1 MEKPKGKVKLKK
13 IKKKPSNIGSKDVIF
28 TMGVLDLTFI
38 IEFTDR
44 DLSKANLE
52 RIESITK
59 LNQLEFLKYNEDLIR
74 RIKLKSDNE
83 ILKQLILLN
92 KTSEIKKRIEFFA
105 VFSPK
110 FRENEFFIDIFDKV
124 TKRNGII
131 INKKSISK
139 KAHFSINFE
148 LKYKSTIQIFNYNEG
163 DTETDNQIENE
174 HFETRSGFNKNSVIV
189 DNDNSEDD
197 KKEGNKLLNILK
209 PDFKKYGL
217 VYINFNELKNI
228 EEFVDAD
235 EFVDLVKSFKSKGIK
250 VFANYYKPD
259 KSDLGNPPPEDD
271 DVFEEEDHY
280 NPNNANK
287 DNNEKENEDDNENE
301 NENEAN
307 KEEQNTPKDQ
317 QEDEN
322 NKSKEKTFSKQ
333 KFLKTLYDLSDI
345 FFFDENQANKLFDNH
360 FIAFSQKNGANPI
373 KKSQVHDYFISSIA
387 GNTKGDKVG
396 LFLKDLEYF
405 TIVNCANKIG
415 NCETIDSTL
424 YPKRTIRNIELIN
437 RYKSIIQQNR
447 DEFYSIFCSLMIGA
461 VSDPTKS
468 FEEEIKV
475 GFINALDIIKKE
487 LECSKTNIS
496 FNEGR
501 LINFK
506 SLKQNSRFNRTNCSL
521 KGKENGFVLDCMNKE
536 KSKLKPYLSLNDKN
550 LKLFFDSKY
559 NWKNLVQKG
568 FIDKKGYI
576 MYDKEYR
583 EVLGPEYTIKAN
595 KRRNKKGNK
604 SLTKVINELSLK
616 NRILKTEPKKI
627 FIKRNRTEKKIP
639 K

>member
-1 MEKPKGKVKLKK
+1 MEKPKNKVKLNK
-13 IKKKPSNIGSKDVIF
+13 IKKKPSSIGSKDVIF

-44 DLSKANLE
+44 DLSRAKLK
-52 RIESITK
+52 RIEDINK

-74 RIKLKSDNE
+74 RIKLKSENE
-83 ILKQLILLN
+83 ILKQLLLLN

-105 VFSPK
+105 VFRPK
-110 FRENEFFIDIFDKV
+110 FRENEFFEDIFDKV

-131 INKKSISK
+131 INKKSITK
-139 KAHFSINFE
+139 KANFSIYFE
-148 LKYKSTIQIFNYNEG
+148 LKYKATIQRFNYSEA
-163 DTETDNQIENE
+163 DTESDNQIINE
-174 HFETRSGFNKNSVIV
+174 HFDSKSGFHKKSIITNNENSENKN
-189 DNDNSEDD
+189 E
-197 KKEGNKLLNILK
+197 EGNKLLNILK
-209 PDFKKYGL
+209 PDYKKYGL
-217 VYINFNELKNI
+217 VYINVNELKNI
-228 EEFVDAD
+228 EEYLDAD
-235 EFVDLVKSFKSKGIK
+235 EFIEVVKSFKSKGIK
-250 VFANYYKPD
+250 IFANYYKPD
-259 KSDLGNPPPEDD
+259 KSDLVEPPMDDD
-271 DVFEEEDHY
+271 DVFDEEDRY
-280 NPNNANK
+280 NANNNNNAN
-287 DNNEKENEDDNENE
+287 NENE
-301 NENEAN
+301 NDNENGNEDN
-307 KEEQNTPKDQ
+307 IEEQNTPQKEQ
-317 QEDEN
+317 EN
-322 NKSKEKTFSKQ
+322 NNKPKEETFSKQ
-333 KFLKTLYDLSDI
+333 QFLKTLYDLSDI

-360 FIAFSQKNGANPI
+360 FKTFSQKKGTNQV

-405 TIVNCANKIG
+405 TIVNCSNKIG
-415 NCETIDSTL
+415 NYETLDSTL
-424 YPKRTIRNIELIN
+424 YPRRTIRNIELIN
-437 RYKSIIQQNR
+437 KYKSVIQQNK
-447 DEFYSIFCSLMIGA
+447 DEFYSVFCSLMIGA

-468 FEEEIKV
+468 FEQEIKV

-487 LECSKTNIS
+487 LECSKTNIA

-506 SLKQNSRFNRTNCSL
+506 SLKQTSRFNRTNCSL

-550 LKLFFDSKY
+550 LKWFFDSRY

-583 EVLGPEYTIKAN
+583 DVFGPEYTIQ
-595 KRRNKKGNK
+595 NKKRGKKNL
-604 SLTKVINELSLK
+604 SKVITELSLK
-616 NRILKTEPKKI
+616 SQILKTEPKKVI
-627 FIKRNRTEKKIP
+627 TIRSRTEKKIP

>member
-1 MEKPKGKVKLKK
+1 MEKPKSKVKLNK
-13 IKKKPSNIGSKDVIF
+13 IKKKPSNIDPKDVIF

-44 DLSKANLE
+44 DLSRAKLE
-52 RIESITK
+52 RIEDINK

-74 RIKLKSDNE
+74 RIKLKSENE
-83 ILKQLILLN
+83 ILKQLLLLN

-105 VFSPK
+105 VFRPK
-110 FRENEFFIDIFDKV
+110 FRENEFFEDIFDKV

-131 INKKSISK
+131 INKKSITK
-139 KAHFSINFE
+139 KANFSIYFE
-148 LKYKSTIQIFNYNEG
+148 LKYKATIQRFNYSEA
-163 DTETDNQIENE
+163 DTESDNQIENE
-174 HFETRSGFNKNSVIV
+174 HFDTKSGFHKKSIITNNENSENKN
-189 DNDNSEDD
+189 E
-197 KKEGNKLLNILK
+197 EGNKLLNILK
-209 PDFKKYGL
+209 PDYKKYGL
-217 VYINFNELKNI
+217 VYINVNELKNI
-228 EEFVDAD
+228 EEYLDAD
-235 EFVDLVKSFKSKGIK
+235 EFIEVVKSFKSKGIK
-250 VFANYYKPD
+250 IFANYYKPD
-259 KSDLGNPPPEDD
+259 KSDLVEPPMDDD
-271 DVFEEEDHY
+271 DVFDEEDRY
-280 NPNNANK
+280 NANNNNNAN
-287 DNNEKENEDDNENE
+287 NENE
-301 NENEAN
+301 NDNENGNEDN
-307 KEEQNTPKDQ
+307 IEEQNTPQKEQ
-317 QEDEN
+317 EN
-322 NKSKEKTFSKQ
+322 NNKPKEETFSKQ
-333 KFLKTLYDLSDI
+333 QFLKTLYDLSDI

-360 FIAFSQKNGANPI
+360 FKTFSQKKGTNQV

-405 TIVNCANKIG
+405 TIVNCSNKIG
-415 NCETIDSTL
+415 NYETLDSTL
-424 YPKRTIRNIELIN
+424 YPRRTIRNIELIN
-437 RYKSIIQQNR
+437 KYKSVIQQNK
-447 DEFYSIFCSLMIGA
+447 DEFYSVFCSLMIGA

-468 FEEEIKV
+468 FEQEIKV

-487 LECSKTNIS
+487 LECSKTNIA

-506 SLKQNSRFNRTNCSL
+506 SLKQTSRFNRTNCSL

-550 LKLFFDSKY
+550 LKWFFDSRY

-583 EVLGPEYTIKAN
+583 DVFGPEYTIQ
-595 KRRNKKGNK
+595 NKKRGKKNL
-604 SLTKVINELSLK
+604 SKVITELSLK
-616 NRILKTEPKKI
+616 SQILKTEPKKI
-627 FIKRNRTEKKIP
+627 ITIRSRTEKKIP

>member
-1 MEKPKGKVKLKK
+1 MEKPKNKVKLNK
-13 IKKKPSNIGSKDVIF
+13 IKKKPSNIGPKDVIF

-44 DLSKANLE
+44 DLSRAKLK
-52 RIESITK
+52 RIEDINK

-74 RIKLKSDNE
+74 RIKLKSENE
-83 ILKQLILLN
+83 ILKQLLLLN

-105 VFSPK
+105 VFRPK
-110 FRENEFFIDIFDKV
+110 FRENEFFEDIFDKV

-131 INKKSISK
+131 INKKSITK
-139 KAHFSINFE
+139 KANFSIYFE
-148 LKYKSTIQIFNYNEG
+148 LKYKATIQRFNYSEA
-163 DTETDNQIENE
+163 DTESDNQIENE
-174 HFETRSGFNKNSVIV
+174 HFDTKSGFHKKSIITNNENSENKN
-189 DNDNSEDD
+189 E
-197 KKEGNKLLNILK
+197 EGNKLLNILK
-209 PDFKKYGL
+209 PDYKKYGL
-217 VYINFNELKNI
+217 VYINVNELKNI
-228 EEFVDAD
+228 EEYLDAD
-235 EFVDLVKSFKSKGIK
+235 EFIEVVKSFKSKGIK
-250 VFANYYKPD
+250 IFANYYKPD
-259 KSDLGNPPPEDD
+259 KSDLVEPPMDDD
-271 DVFEEEDHY
+271 DVFDEEDRY
-280 NPNNANK
+280 NANNNNNAN
-287 DNNEKENEDDNENE
+287 NENE
-301 NENEAN
+301 NDNENGNEDN
-307 KEEQNTPKDQ
+307 IEEQNTPQKEQ
-317 QEDEN
+317 EN
-322 NKSKEKTFSKQ
+322 NNKPKEETFSKQ
-333 KFLKTLYDLSDI
+333 QFLKTLYDLSDI

-360 FIAFSQKNGANPI
+360 FKTFSQKKGTNQV

-405 TIVNCANKIG
+405 TIVNCSNKIG
-415 NCETIDSTL
+415 NYETLDSTL
-424 YPKRTIRNIELIN
+424 YPRRTIRNIELIN
-437 RYKSIIQQNR
+437 KYKSVIQQNK
-447 DEFYSIFCSLMIGA
+447 DEFYSVFCSLMIGA

-468 FEEEIKV
+468 FEQEIKV

-487 LECSKTNIS
+487 LECSKTNIA

-506 SLKQNSRFNRTNCSL
+506 SLKQTSRFNRTNCSL

-550 LKLFFDSKY
+550 LKWFFDSRY

-583 EVLGPEYTIKAN
+583 DVFGPEYTIQ
-595 KRRNKKGNK
+595 NKKRGKKNL
-604 SLTKVINELSLK
+604 SKVITELSLK
-616 NRILKTEPKKI
+616 SQILKTEPKKI
-627 FIKRNRTEKKIP
+627 ITIRSRTEKKIP

>member
-1 MEKPKGKVKLKK
+1 MEKPKSKVKLNK
-13 IKKKPSNIGSKDVIF
+13 IKKKPSNIGPKDVIF

-44 DLSKANLE
+44 DLSRAKLK
-52 RIESITK
+52 RIEDINK

-74 RIKLKSDNE
+74 RIKLKSENE
-83 ILKQLILLN
+83 ILKQLLLLN

-105 VFSPK
+105 VFRPK
-110 FRENEFFIDIFDKV
+110 FRENEFFEDIFDKV

-131 INKKSISK
+131 INKKSITK
-139 KAHFSINFE
+139 KANFSIYFE
-148 LKYKSTIQIFNYNEG
+148 LKYKATIQRFNYSEA
-163 DTETDNQIENE
+163 DTESDNQIINE
-174 HFETRSGFNKNSVIV
+174 HFDSKSGFHKKSIITNNENSENKN
-189 DNDNSEDD
+189 E
-197 KKEGNKLLNILK
+197 EGNKLLNILK
-209 PDFKKYGL
+209 PDYNKYGL
-217 VYINFNELKNI
+217 VYINVNELKNI
-228 EEFVDAD
+228 EEYLDAD
-235 EFVDLVKSFKSKGIK
+235 EFIEVVKSFKSKGIK
-250 VFANYYKPD
+250 IFANYYKPD
-259 KSDLGNPPPEDD
+259 KSDLVEPPMDDD
-271 DVFEEEDHY
+271 DVFDEEDRY
-280 NPNNANK
+280 NANNNNNAN
-287 DNNEKENEDDNENE
+287 NENE
-301 NENEAN
+301 NENDNEN
-307 KEEQNTPKDQ
+307 GNEDNIEEQNTPQKEQ
-317 QEDEN
+317 EN
-322 NKSKEKTFSKQ
+322 NNKPKEETFSKQ
-333 KFLKTLYDLSDI
+333 QFLKTLYDLSDI

-360 FIAFSQKNGANPI
+360 FKTFSQKKGTNQV

-405 TIVNCANKIG
+405 TIVNCSNKIG
-415 NCETIDSTL
+415 NYETLDSTL
-424 YPKRTIRNIELIN
+424 YPRRTIRNIELIN
-437 RYKSIIQQNR
+437 KYKSVIQQNK
-447 DEFYSIFCSLMIGA
+447 DEFYSVFCSLMIGA

-468 FEEEIKV
+468 FEQEIKV

-487 LECSKTNIS
+487 LECSKTNIA

-506 SLKQNSRFNRTNCSL
+506 SLKQTSRFNRTNCSL

-550 LKLFFDSKY
+550 LKWFFDSRY

-583 EVLGPEYTIKAN
+583 DIFGPEYTIKAK
-595 KRRNKKGNK
+595 KRGKKNL
-604 SLTKVINELSLK
+604 SKVITELSLK
-616 NRILKTEPKKI
+616 SQILKTEPKKI
-627 FIKRNRTEKKIP
+627 ITIRSRTEKKIP

>member
-1 MEKPKGKVKLKK
+1 MEKPKSKVKLNK
-13 IKKKPSNIGSKDVIF
+13 IKKKPSNIDPKDVIF

-44 DLSKANLE
+44 DLSRAKLK
-52 RIESITK
+52 RIEDINK

-74 RIKLKSDNE
+74 RIKLKSENE
-83 ILKQLILLN
+83 ILKQLLLLN

-105 VFSPK
+105 VFRPK
-110 FRENEFFIDIFDKV
+110 FRENEFFEDIFDKV

-131 INKKSISK
+131 INKKSITK
-139 KAHFSINFE
+139 KANFSIYFE
-148 LKYKSTIQIFNYNEG
+148 LKYKATIQRFNYSEA
-163 DTETDNQIENE
+163 DTESDNQIENE
-174 HFETRSGFNKNSVIV
+174 HFDTKSGFHKKSIITNNENSENKN
-189 DNDNSEDD
+189 E
-197 KKEGNKLLNILK
+197 EGNKLLNILK
-209 PDFKKYGL
+209 PDYKKYGL
-217 VYINFNELKNI
+217 VYINVNELKNI
-228 EEFVDAD
+228 EEYLDAD
-235 EFVDLVKSFKSKGIK
+235 EFIEVVKSFKSKGIK
-250 VFANYYKPD
+250 IFANYYKPD
-259 KSDLGNPPPEDD
+259 KSDLVEPPMDDD
-271 DVFEEEDHY
+271 DVFDEEDRY
-280 NPNNANK
+280 NANNNNNAN
-287 DNNEKENEDDNENE
+287 NENE
-301 NENEAN
+301 NDNENGNEDN
-307 KEEQNTPKDQ
+307 IEEQNTPQKEQ
-317 QEDEN
+317 EN
-322 NKSKEKTFSKQ
+322 NNKPKEETFSKQ
-333 KFLKTLYDLSDI
+333 QFLKTLYDLSDI

-360 FIAFSQKNGANPI
+360 FKTFSQKKGTNQV

-405 TIVNCANKIG
+405 TIVNCSNKIG
-415 NCETIDSTL
+415 NYETLDSTL
-424 YPKRTIRNIELIN
+424 YPRRTIRNIELIN
-437 RYKSIIQQNR
+437 KYKSVIQQNK
-447 DEFYSIFCSLMIGA
+447 DEFYSVFCSLMIGA

-468 FEEEIKV
+468 FEQEIKV

-487 LECSKTNIS
+487 LECSKTNIA

-506 SLKQNSRFNRTNCSL
+506 SLKQTSRFNRTNCSL

-550 LKLFFDSKY
+550 LKWFFDSKY

-583 EVLGPEYTIKAN
+583 DIFGPEYTIQTK
-595 KRRNKKGNK
+595 KRGKKNL
-604 SLTKVINELSLK
+604 SKVITELSLK
-616 NRILKTEPKKI
+616 SQILKTEPKKI
-627 FIKRNRTEKKIP
+627 ITIRSRTEKKIP

>member
-1 MEKPKGKVKLKK
+1 MEKPKNKVKLNK
-13 IKKKPSNIGSKDVIF
+13 IKKKPSNIDPKDVIF

-44 DLSKANLE
+44 DLSRAKLK
-52 RIESITK
+52 RIEDINK

-74 RIKLKSDNE
+74 RIKLKSENE
-83 ILKQLILLN
+83 ILKQLLLLN

-105 VFSPK
+105 VFRPK
-110 FRENEFFIDIFDKV
+110 FRENEFFEDIFDKV

-131 INKKSISK
+131 INKKSITK
-139 KAHFSINFE
+139 KANFSIYFE
-148 LKYKSTIQIFNYNEG
+148 LKYKATIQRFNYSEA
-163 DTETDNQIENE
+163 DTESDNQIENE
-174 HFETRSGFNKNSVIV
+174 HFDTKSGFHKKSIITNNENSENKN
-189 DNDNSEDD
+189 E
-197 KKEGNKLLNILK
+197 EGNKLLNILK
-209 PDFKKYGL
+209 PDYKKYGL
-217 VYINFNELKNI
+217 VYINVNELKNI
-228 EEFVDAD
+228 EEYLDAD
-235 EFVDLVKSFKSKGIK
+235 EFIEVVKSFKSKGIK
-250 VFANYYKPD
+250 IFANYYKPD
-259 KSDLGNPPPEDD
+259 KSDLVEPPMDDD
-271 DVFEEEDHY
+271 DVFDEEDRY
-280 NPNNANK
+280 NANNNNNAN
-287 DNNEKENEDDNENE
+287 NENE
-301 NENEAN
+301 NDNENGNEDN
-307 KEEQNTPKDQ
+307 IEEQNTPQKEQ
-317 QEDEN
+317 EN
-322 NKSKEKTFSKQ
+322 NNKPKEETFSKQ
-333 KFLKTLYDLSDI
+333 QFLKTLYDLSDI

-360 FIAFSQKNGANPI
+360 FKTFSQKKGTNQV

-405 TIVNCANKIG
+405 TIVNCSNKIG
-415 NCETIDSTL
+415 NYETLDSTL
-424 YPKRTIRNIELIN
+424 YPRRTIRNIELIN
-437 RYKSIIQQNR
+437 KYKSVIQQNK
-447 DEFYSIFCSLMIGA
+447 DEFYSVFCSLMIGA

-468 FEEEIKV
+468 FEQEIKV

-487 LECSKTNIS
+487 LECSKTNIA

-506 SLKQNSRFNRTNCSL
+506 SLKQTSRFNRTNCSL

-550 LKLFFDSKY
+550 LKWFFDSRY

-583 EVLGPEYTIKAN
+583 DVFGPEYTIQ
-595 KRRNKKGNK
+595 NKKRGKKNL
-604 SLTKVINELSLK
+604 SKVITELSLK
-616 NRILKTEPKKI
+616 SQILKTEPKKI
-627 FIKRNRTEKKIP
+627 ITIRSRTEKKIP

>member
-1 MEKPKGKVKLKK
+1 MEKPKNKVKLNK
-13 IKKKPSNIGSKDVIF
+13 IKKKPSNIDPKDVIF

-44 DLSKANLE
+44 DLSRAKLK
-52 RIESITK
+52 RIEDINK

-74 RIKLKSDNE
+74 RIKLKSENE
-83 ILKQLILLN
+83 ILKQLLLLN

-105 VFSPK
+105 VFRPK
-110 FRENEFFIDIFDKV
+110 FRENEFFEDIFDKV

-131 INKKSISK
+131 INKKSITK
-139 KAHFSINFE
+139 KANFSIYFE
-148 LKYKSTIQIFNYNEG
+148 LKYKATIQRFNYSEA
-163 DTETDNQIENE
+163 DTESDNQIENE
-174 HFETRSGFNKNSVIV
+174 HFDTKSGFHKKSIITNNENSENKN
-189 DNDNSEDD
+189 E
-197 KKEGNKLLNILK
+197 EGNKLLNILK
-209 PDFKKYGL
+209 PDYKKYGL
-217 VYINFNELKNI
+217 VYINVNELKNI
-228 EEFVDAD
+228 EEYLDAD
-235 EFVDLVKSFKSKGIK
+235 EFIEVVKSFKSKGIK
-250 VFANYYKPD
+250 IFANYYKPD
-259 KSDLGNPPPEDD
+259 KSDLVEPPMDDD
-271 DVFEEEDHY
+271 DVFDEEDRY
-280 NPNNANK
+280 NANNNNNAN
-287 DNNEKENEDDNENE
+287 NENE
-301 NENEAN
+301 NDNENGNEDN
-307 KEEQNTPKDQ
+307 IEEQNTPQKEQ
-317 QEDEN
+317 EN
-322 NKSKEKTFSKQ
+322 NNKPKEETFSKQ
-333 KFLKTLYDLSDI
+333 QFLKTLYDLSDI

-360 FIAFSQKNGANPI
+360 FKTFSQKKGTNQV

-405 TIVNCANKIG
+405 TIVNCSNKIG
-415 NCETIDSTL
+415 NYETLDSTL
-424 YPKRTIRNIELIN
+424 YPRRTIRNIELIN
-437 RYKSIIQQNR
+437 KYKSVIQQNK
-447 DEFYSIFCSLMIGA
+447 DEFYSVFCSLMIGA

-468 FEEEIKV
+468 FEQEIKV

-487 LECSKTNIS
+487 LECSKTNIA

-506 SLKQNSRFNRTNCSL
+506 SLKQTSRFNRTNCSL

-550 LKLFFDSKY
+550 LKWFFDSKY

-583 EVLGPEYTIKAN
+583 DIFGPEYTIQTK
-595 KRRNKKGNK
+595 KRGKKNL
-604 SLTKVINELSLK
+604 SKVITELSLK
-616 NRILKTEPKKI
+616 SQILKTEPKKI
-627 FIKRNRTEKKIP
+627 IVIRSRTEKKIP

>member
-1 MEKPKGKVKLKK
+1 MEKPKSKVKLNK
-13 IKKKPSNIGSKDVIF
+13 IKKKPSNIDPKDVIF

-44 DLSKANLE
+44 DLSRAKLE
-52 RIESITK
+52 RIEDINK

-74 RIKLKSDNE
+74 RIKLKSENE
-83 ILKQLILLN
+83 ILKQLLLLN

-105 VFSPK
+105 VFRPK
-110 FRENEFFIDIFDKV
+110 FRENEFFEDIFDKV

-131 INKKSISK
+131 INKKSITK
-139 KAHFSINFE
+139 KANFSIYFE
-148 LKYKSTIQIFNYNEG
+148 LKYKATIQRFNYSEA
-163 DTETDNQIENE
+163 DTESDNQIENE
-174 HFETRSGFNKNSVIV
+174 HFDTKSGFHKKSIITNNENSENKN
-189 DNDNSEDD
+189 E
-197 KKEGNKLLNILK
+197 EGNKLLNILK
-209 PDFKKYGL
+209 PDYKKYGL
-217 VYINFNELKNI
+217 VYINVNELKNI
-228 EEFVDAD
+228 EEYLDAD
-235 EFVDLVKSFKSKGIK
+235 EFIEVVKSFKSKGIK
-250 VFANYYKPD
+250 IFANYYKPD
-259 KSDLGNPPPEDD
+259 KSDLVEPPMDDD
-271 DVFEEEDHY
+271 DVFDEEDRY
-280 NPNNANK
+280 NANNNNNAN
-287 DNNEKENEDDNENE
+287 NENE
-301 NENEAN
+301 NDNENGNEDN
-307 KEEQNTPKDQ
+307 IEEQNTPQKEQ
-317 QEDEN
+317 EN
-322 NKSKEKTFSKQ
+322 NNKPKEETFSKQ
-333 KFLKTLYDLSDI
+333 QFLKTLYDLSDI

-360 FIAFSQKNGANPI
+360 FKTFSQKKGTNQV

-405 TIVNCANKIG
+405 TIVNCSNKIG
-415 NCETIDSTL
+415 NYETLDSTL
-424 YPKRTIRNIELIN
+424 YPRRTIRNIELIN
-437 RYKSIIQQNR
+437 KYKSVIQQNK
-447 DEFYSIFCSLMIGA
+447 DEFYSVFCSLMIGA

-468 FEEEIKV
+468 FEQEIKV

-487 LECSKTNIS
+487 LECSKTNIA

-506 SLKQNSRFNRTNCSL
+506 SLKQTSRFNRTNCSL

-550 LKLFFDSKY
+550 LKWFFDSRY

-583 EVLGPEYTIKAN
+583 DIFGPEYTIKAK
-595 KRRNKKGNK
+595 KRGKKNL
-604 SLTKVINELSLK
+604 SKVITELSLK
-616 NRILKTEPKKI
+616 SQILKTEPKKI
-627 FIKRNRTEKKIP
+627 ITIRSRTEKKIP

>member
-1 MEKPKGKVKLKK
+1 MEKPKNKVKLNK
-13 IKKKPSNIGSKDVIF
+13 IKKKPSNIGPKDVIF

-44 DLSKANLE
+44 DLSRAKLK
-52 RIESITK
+52 RIEDINK

-74 RIKLKSDNE
+74 RIKLKSENE
-83 ILKQLILLN
+83 ILKQLLLLN

-105 VFSPK
+105 VFRPK
-110 FRENEFFIDIFDKV
+110 FRENEFFEDIFDKV

-131 INKKSISK
+131 INKKSITK
-139 KAHFSINFE
+139 KANFSIYFE
-148 LKYKSTIQIFNYNEG
+148 LKYKATIQRFNYSEA
-163 DTETDNQIENE
+163 DTESDNQIENE
-174 HFETRSGFNKNSVIV
+174 HFDTKSGFHKKSIITNNENSENKN
-189 DNDNSEDD
+189 E
-197 KKEGNKLLNILK
+197 EGNKLLNILK
-209 PDFKKYGL
+209 PDYKKYGL
-217 VYINFNELKNI
+217 VYINVNELKNI
-228 EEFVDAD
+228 EEYLDAD
-235 EFVDLVKSFKSKGIK
+235 EFIEVVKSFKSKGIK
-250 VFANYYKPD
+250 IFANYYKPD
-259 KSDLGNPPPEDD
+259 KSDLVEPPMDDD
-271 DVFEEEDHY
+271 DVFDEEDRY
-280 NPNNANK
+280 NANNNNNAN
-287 DNNEKENEDDNENE
+287 NENE
-301 NENEAN
+301 NDNENGNEDN
-307 KEEQNTPKDQ
+307 IEEQNTPQKEQ
-317 QEDEN
+317 EN
-322 NKSKEKTFSKQ
+322 NNKPKEETFSKQ
-333 KFLKTLYDLSDI
+333 QFLKTLYDLSDI

-360 FIAFSQKNGANPI
+360 FKTFSQKKGTNQV

-405 TIVNCANKIG
+405 TIVNCSNKIG
-415 NCETIDSTL
+415 NYETLDSTL
-424 YPKRTIRNIELIN
+424 YPRRTIRNIELIN
-437 RYKSIIQQNR
+437 KYKSVIQQNK
-447 DEFYSIFCSLMIGA
+447 DEFYSVFCSLMIGA

-468 FEEEIKV
+468 FEQEIKV

-487 LECSKTNIS
+487 LECSKTNIA

-506 SLKQNSRFNRTNCSL
+506 SLKQTSRFNRTNCSL

-550 LKLFFDSKY
+550 LKWFFDSRY

-583 EVLGPEYTIKAN
+583 DIFGPEYTIQTK
-595 KRRNKKGNK
+595 KRGKKNL
-604 SLTKVINELSLK
+604 SKVITELSLK
-616 NRILKTEPKKI
+616 SQILKTEPKKI
-627 FIKRNRTEKKIP
+627 ITIRSRTEKKIP

>member
-1 MEKPKGKVKLKK
+1 MEKPKNKVKLNK
-13 IKKKPSNIGSKDVIF
+13 IKKKPSNIDPKDVIF

-44 DLSKANLE
+44 DLSRAKLK
-52 RIESITK
+52 RIEDINK

-74 RIKLKSDNE
+74 RIKLKSENE
-83 ILKQLILLN
+83 ILKQLLLLN

-105 VFSPK
+105 VFRPK
-110 FRENEFFIDIFDKV
+110 FRENEFFEDIFDKV

-131 INKKSISK
+131 INKKSITK
-139 KAHFSINFE
+139 KANFSIYFE
-148 LKYKSTIQIFNYNEG
+148 LKYKATIQRFNYSEA
-163 DTETDNQIENE
+163 DTESDNQIENE
-174 HFETRSGFNKNSVIV
+174 HFDTKSGFHKKSIITNNE
-189 DNDNSEDD
+189 NSENKDE
-197 KKEGNKLLNILK
+197 EGNKLLNILK
-209 PDFKKYGL
+209 PDYKKYGL
-217 VYINFNELKNI
+217 VYINVNELKNI
-228 EEFVDAD
+228 EEYLDVD
-235 EFVDLVKSFKSKGIK
+235 EFIEVVKSFKSKGIK
-250 VFANYYKPD
+250 IFANYYKPD
-259 KSDLGNPPPEDD
+259 KSDLVEPPMDDD
-271 DVFEEEDHY
+271 DVFDEEDRY
-280 NPNNANK
+280 NANNNNNAN
-287 DNNEKENEDDNENE
+287 NENE
-301 NENEAN
+301 NDNENGNEDN
-307 KEEQNTPKDQ
+307 IEEQNTPQKEQ
-317 QEDEN
+317 EN
-322 NKSKEKTFSKQ
+322 NNKPKEETFSKQ
-333 KFLKTLYDLSDI
+333 QFLKTLYDLSDI

-360 FIAFSQKNGANPI
+360 FKTFSQKKGTNQV

-405 TIVNCANKIG
+405 TIVNCSNKIG
-415 NCETIDSTL
+415 NYETLDSTL
-424 YPKRTIRNIELIN
+424 YPRRTIRNIELIN
-437 RYKSIIQQNR
+437 KYKSVIQQNK
-447 DEFYSIFCSLMIGA
+447 DEFYSVFCSLMIGA

-468 FEEEIKV
+468 FEQEIKV

-487 LECSKTNIS
+487 LECSKTNIA

-506 SLKQNSRFNRTNCSL
+506 SLKQTSRFNRTNCSL

-550 LKLFFDSKY
+550 LKWFFDSRY

-583 EVLGPEYTIKAN
+583 DIFGPEYTIQTK
-595 KRRNKKGNK
+595 KRGKKNL
-604 SLTKVINELSLK
+604 SKVITELSLK
-616 NRILKTEPKKI
+616 SQILKTEPKKI
-627 FIKRNRTEKKIP
+627 IVIRSRTEKKIP

>member
-1 MEKPKGKVKLKK
+1 MEKPKNKVKLNK
-13 IKKKPSNIGSKDVIF
+13 IKKKPSNIDPKDVIF

-44 DLSKANLE
+44 DLSRAKLK
-52 RIESITK
+52 RIEDINK

-74 RIKLKSDNE
+74 RIKLKSENE
-83 ILKQLILLN
+83 ILKQLLLLN

-105 VFSPK
+105 VFRPK
-110 FRENEFFIDIFDKV
+110 FRENEFFEDIFDKV

-131 INKKSISK
+131 INKKSITK
-139 KAHFSINFE
+139 KANFSIYFE
-148 LKYKSTIQIFNYNEG
+148 LKYKATIQRFNYSEA
-163 DTETDNQIENE
+163 DTESDNQIENE
-174 HFETRSGFNKNSVIV
+174 HFDTKSGFHKKSIITNNENSENKN
-189 DNDNSEDD
+189 E
-197 KKEGNKLLNILK
+197 EGNKLLNILK
-209 PDFKKYGL
+209 PDYKKYGL
-217 VYINFNELKNI
+217 VYINVNELKNI
-228 EEFVDAD
+228 EEYLDAD
-235 EFVDLVKSFKSKGIK
+235 EFIEVVKSFKSKGIK
-250 VFANYYKPD
+250 IFANYYKPD
-259 KSDLGNPPPEDD
+259 KSDLVEPPMDDD
-271 DVFEEEDHY
+271 DVFDEEDRY
-280 NPNNANK
+280 NANNNNNAN
-287 DNNEKENEDDNENE
+287 NENE
-301 NENEAN
+301 NDNENGNEDN
-307 KEEQNTPKDQ
+307 IEEQNTPQKEQ
-317 QEDEN
+317 EN
-322 NKSKEKTFSKQ
+322 NNKPKEETFSKQ
-333 KFLKTLYDLSDI
+333 QFLKTLYDLSDI

-360 FIAFSQKNGANPI
+360 FKTFSQKKGTNQV

-405 TIVNCANKIG
+405 TIVNCSNKIG
-415 NCETIDSTL
+415 NYETLDSTL
-424 YPKRTIRNIELIN
+424 YPRRTIRNIELIN
-437 RYKSIIQQNR
+437 KYKSVIQQNK
-447 DEFYSIFCSLMIGA
+447 DEFYSVFCSLMIGA

-468 FEEEIKV
+468 FEQEIKV

-487 LECSKTNIS
+487 LECSKTNIA

-506 SLKQNSRFNRTNCSL
+506 SLKQTSRFNRTNCSL

-550 LKLFFDSKY
+550 LKWFFDSKY

-583 EVLGPEYTIKAN
+583 DVFGPEYTIQ
-595 KRRNKKGNK
+595 NKKRGKKNL
-604 SLTKVINELSLK
+604 SKVITELSLK
-616 NRILKTEPKKI
+616 SQILKTEPKKI
-627 FIKRNRTEKKIP
+627 ITIRSRTEKKIP

>member
-1 MEKPKGKVKLKK
+1 MEKPKNKVKLNK
-13 IKKKPSNIGSKDVIF
+13 IKKKPSSIGSKDVIF

-44 DLSKANLE
+44 DLSRAKLK
-52 RIESITK
+52 RIEDINK

-74 RIKLKSDNE
+74 RIKLKSENE
-83 ILKQLILLN
+83 ILKQLLLLN

-105 VFSPK
+105 VFRPK
-110 FRENEFFIDIFDKV
+110 FRENEFFEDIFDKV

-131 INKKSISK
+131 INKKSITK
-139 KAHFSINFE
+139 KANFSIYFE
-148 LKYKSTIQIFNYNEG
+148 LKYKATIQRFNYSEA
-163 DTETDNQIENE
+163 DTESDNQIINE
-174 HFETRSGFNKNSVIV
+174 HFDSKSGFHKKSIITNNE
-189 DNDNSEDD
+189 NSENKDE
-197 KKEGNKLLNILK
+197 EGNKLLKILK
-209 PDFKKYGL
+209 PDYKKYGL
-217 VYINFNELKNI
+217 VYINVNELKNI
-228 EEFVDAD
+228 EEYLDAD
-235 EFVDLVKSFKSKGIK
+235 EFIEVVKSFKSKGIK
-250 VFANYYKPD
+250 IFANYYKPD
-259 KSDLGNPPPEDD
+259 KSDLVEPPMDDD
-271 DVFEEEDHY
+271 DVFDEEDRY
-280 NPNNANK
+280 NANNNNNAN
-287 DNNEKENEDDNENE
+287 NENE
-301 NENEAN
+301 NDNENGNEDN
-307 KEEQNTPKDQ
+307 IEEQNTPQKEQ
-317 QEDEN
+317 EN
-322 NKSKEKTFSKQ
+322 NNKPKEETFSKQ
-333 KFLKTLYDLSDI
+333 QFLKTLYDLSDI

-360 FIAFSQKNGANPI
+360 FKTFSQKKGTNQV

-405 TIVNCANKIG
+405 TIVNCSNKIG
-415 NCETIDSTL
+415 NYETLDSTL
-424 YPKRTIRNIELIN
+424 YPRRTIRNIELIN
-437 RYKSIIQQNR
+437 KYKSVIQQNK
-447 DEFYSIFCSLMIGA
+447 DEFYSVFCSLMIGA

-468 FEEEIKV
+468 FEQEIKV

-487 LECSKTNIS
+487 LECSKTNIA

-506 SLKQNSRFNRTNCSL
+506 SLKQTSRFNRTNCSL

-550 LKLFFDSKY
+550 LKWFFDSRY

-583 EVLGPEYTIKAN
+583 DVFGPEYTIQ
-595 KRRNKKGNK
+595 NKKRGKKNL
-604 SLTKVINELSLK
+604 SKVITELSLK
-616 NRILKTEPKKI
+616 SQILKTEPKKI
-627 FIKRNRTEKKIP
+627 ITIRSRTEKKIP

>member
-1 MEKPKGKVKLKK
+1 MEKPKNKVKLNK
-13 IKKKPSNIGSKDVIF
+13 IKKKPSNIDPKDVIF

-44 DLSKANLE
+44 DLSRAKLK
-52 RIESITK
+52 RIEDINK

-74 RIKLKSDNE
+74 RIKLKSENE
-83 ILKQLILLN
+83 ILKQLLLLN

-105 VFSPK
+105 VFRPK
-110 FRENEFFIDIFDKV
+110 FRENEFFEDIFDKV

-131 INKKSISK
+131 INKKSITK
-139 KAHFSINFE
+139 KANFSIYFE
-148 LKYKSTIQIFNYNEG
+148 LKYKATIQRFNYSEA
-163 DTETDNQIENE
+163 DTESDNQIENE
-174 HFETRSGFNKNSVIV
+174 HFDTKSGFHKKSIITNNE
-189 DNDNSEDD
+189 NSENKDE
-197 KKEGNKLLNILK
+197 EGNKLLNILK
-209 PDFKKYGL
+209 PDYKKYGL
-217 VYINFNELKNI
+217 VYINVNELKNI
-228 EEFVDAD
+228 EEYLDAD
-235 EFVDLVKSFKSKGIK
+235 EFIEVVKSFKSKGIK
-250 VFANYYKPD
+250 IFANYYKPD
-259 KSDLGNPPPEDD
+259 KSDLVEPPMDDD
-271 DVFEEEDHY
+271 DVFDEEDRY
-280 NPNNANK
+280 NANNNNNAN
-287 DNNEKENEDDNENE
+287 NENE
-301 NENEAN
+301 NDNENGNEDN
-307 KEEQNTPKDQ
+307 IEEQNTPQKEQ
-317 QEDEN
+317 EN
-322 NKSKEKTFSKQ
+322 NNKPKEETFSKQ
-333 KFLKTLYDLSDI
+333 QFLKTLYDLSDI

-360 FIAFSQKNGANPI
+360 FKTFSQKKGTNQV

-405 TIVNCANKIG
+405 TIVNCSNKIG
-415 NCETIDSTL
+415 NYETLDSTL
-424 YPKRTIRNIELIN
+424 YPRRTIRNIELIN
-437 RYKSIIQQNR
+437 KYKSVIQQNK
-447 DEFYSIFCSLMIGA
+447 DEFYSVFCSLMIGA

-468 FEEEIKV
+468 FEQEIKV

-487 LECSKTNIS
+487 LECSKTNIA

-506 SLKQNSRFNRTNCSL
+506 SLKQTSRFNRTNCSL

-550 LKLFFDSKY
+550 LKWFFDSKY

-583 EVLGPEYTIKAN
+583 DVFGPEYTIQ
-595 KRRNKKGNK
+595 NKKRGKKNL
-604 SLTKVINELSLK
+604 SKVITELSLK
-616 NRILKTEPKKI
+616 SQILKTEPKKI
-627 FIKRNRTEKKIP
+627 ITIRSRTEKKIP

>member
-1 MEKPKGKVKLKK
+1 MEKPKNKVKLNK
-13 IKKKPSNIGSKDVIF
+13 IKKKPSNIDPKDVIF

-44 DLSKANLE
+44 DLSRAKLK
-52 RIESITK
+52 RIEDINK

-74 RIKLKSDNE
+74 RIKLKSENE
-83 ILKQLILLN
+83 ILKQLLLLN

-105 VFSPK
+105 VFRPK
-110 FRENEFFIDIFDKV
+110 FRGNQFFEDIFDKV

-131 INKKSISK
+131 INKKSITK
-139 KAHFSINFE
+139 KANFSIYFE
-148 LKYKSTIQIFNYNEG
+148 LKYKATIQRFNYSEA
-163 DTETDNQIENE
+163 DTESDNQIENE
-174 HFETRSGFNKNSVIV
+174 HFDTKSGFHKKSIITNNEKSENK
-189 DNDNSEDD
+189 DE
-197 KKEGNKLLNILK
+197 EGNKLLNILM
-209 PDFKKYGL
+209 PDYKKYGL
-217 VYINFNELKNI
+217 VYINVNELKNI
-228 EEFVDAD
+228 EEYLDVD
-235 EFVDLVKSFKSKGIK
+235 EFIEVVKSFKSKGIK
-250 VFANYYKPD
+250 IFANNYKPD
-259 KSDLGNPPPEDD
+259 KSDLVEPPMDDD
-271 DVFEEEDHY
+271 DVFDEEDRY
-280 NPNNANK
+280 NANNNNNAN
-287 DNNEKENEDDNENE
+287 NENE
-301 NENEAN
+301 NDNENGNEDN
-307 KEEQNTPKDQ
+307 IEEQNTPQKEQ
-317 QEDEN
+317 EN
-322 NKSKEKTFSKQ
+322 NNKPKEETFSKQ
-333 KFLKTLYDLSDI
+333 QFLKTLYDLSDI

-360 FIAFSQKNGANPI
+360 FKTFSQKKGTNQV

-405 TIVNCANKIG
+405 TIVNCSNKIG
-415 NCETIDSTL
+415 NYETLDSTL
-424 YPKRTIRNIELIN
+424 YPRRTIRNIELIN
-437 RYKSIIQQNR
+437 KYKSVIQQNK
-447 DEFYSIFCSLMIGA
+447 DEFYSVFCSLMIGA

-468 FEEEIKV
+468 FEQEIKV

-487 LECSKTNIS
+487 LECSKTNIA

-506 SLKQNSRFNRTNCSL
+506 SLKQTSRFNRTNCSL

-550 LKLFFDSKY
+550 LKWFFDSKY

-583 EVLGPEYTIKAN
+583 DIFGPEYTIQTK
-595 KRRNKKGNK
+595 KRGKKNL
-604 SLTKVINELSLK
+604 SKVITELSLK
-616 NRILKTEPKKI
+616 SQILKTEPKKI
-627 FIKRNRTEKKIP
+627 IVIRSRTEKKIP

>member
-1 MEKPKGKVKLKK
+1 MEKPKNKVKLNK
-13 IKKKPSNIGSKDVIF
+13 IKKKPSNIDPKDVIF

-44 DLSKANLE
+44 DLSRAKLK
-52 RIESITK
+52 RIEDINK

-74 RIKLKSDNE
+74 RIKLKSENE
-83 ILKQLILLN
+83 ILKQLLLLN

-105 VFSPK
+105 VFRPK
-110 FRENEFFIDIFDKV
+110 FRENEFFEDIFDKV

-131 INKKSISK
+131 INKKSITK
-139 KAHFSINFE
+139 KANFSIYFE
-148 LKYKSTIQIFNYNEG
+148 LKYKATIQRFNYSEA
-163 DTETDNQIENE
+163 DTESDNQIENE
-174 HFETRSGFNKNSVIV
+174 HFDTKSGFHKKSIITNYENSENKN
-189 DNDNSEDD
+189 E
-197 KKEGNKLLNILK
+197 EGNKLLNILK
-209 PDFKKYGL
+209 PDYNKYGL
-217 VYINFNELKNI
+217 VYINVNELKNI
-228 EEFVDAD
+228 EEYLDAD
-235 EFVDLVKSFKSKGIK
+235 EFIEVVKSFKSKGIK
-250 VFANYYKPD
+250 IFANYYKPD
-259 KSDLGNPPPEDD
+259 KSDLVEPPMDDD
-271 DVFEEEDHY
+271 DVFDEEDRY
-280 NPNNANK
+280 NANNNNNAN
-287 DNNEKENEDDNENE
+287 NENE
-301 NENEAN
+301 NDNENGNEDN
-307 KEEQNTPKDQ
+307 IEEQNTPQKEQ
-317 QEDEN
+317 EN
-322 NKSKEKTFSKQ
+322 NNKPKEETFSKQ
-333 KFLKTLYDLSDI
+333 KFLKILYDLSDI

-360 FIAFSQKNGANPI
+360 FKTFSQKKGTNQV

-405 TIVNCANKIG
+405 TIVNCSNKIG
-415 NCETIDSTL
+415 NYETLDSTL
-424 YPKRTIRNIELIN
+424 YPRRTIRNIELIN
-437 RYKSIIQQNR
+437 KYKSVIQQNK
-447 DEFYSIFCSLMIGA
+447 DEFYSVFCSLMIGA

-468 FEEEIKV
+468 FEQEIKV

-487 LECSKTNIS
+487 LECSKTNIA

-506 SLKQNSRFNRTNCSL
+506 SLKQTSRFNRTNCSL

-550 LKLFFDSKY
+550 LKWFFDSRY

-583 EVLGPEYTIKAN
+583 DIFGPEYTIKAK
-595 KRRNKKGNK
+595 KRGKKNL
-604 SLTKVINELSLK
+604 SKVITELSLK
-616 NRILKTEPKKI
+616 SQILKTEPKKI
-627 FIKRNRTEKKIP
+627 ITIRSRTEKKIP

>member
-1 MEKPKGKVKLKK
+1 MEKPKSKVKLNK
-13 IKKKPSNIGSKDVIF
+13 INKKPSNIGPKDVIF

-44 DLSKANLE
+44 DLSRAKLK
-52 RIESITK
+52 RIEDINK

-74 RIKLKSDNE
+74 RIKLKSENE
-83 ILKQLILLN
+83 ILKQLLLLN

-105 VFSPK
+105 VFRPK
-110 FRENEFFIDIFDKV
+110 FRENEFFEDIFDKV

-131 INKKSISK
+131 INKKSITK
-139 KAHFSINFE
+139 KANFSIYFE
-148 LKYKSTIQIFNYNEG
+148 LKYKATIQRFNYSEA
-163 DTETDNQIENE
+163 DTESDNQIENE
-174 HFETRSGFNKNSVIV
+174 HFDTKSGFHKKSIITNNENSENKN
-189 DNDNSEDD
+189 E
-197 KKEGNKLLNILK
+197 EGNKLLNILK
-209 PDFKKYGL
+209 PDYKKYGL
-217 VYINFNELKNI
+217 VYINVNELKNI
-228 EEFVDAD
+228 EEYLDAD
-235 EFVDLVKSFKSKGIK
+235 EFIEVVKSFKSKGIK
-250 VFANYYKPD
+250 IFANYYKPD
-259 KSDLGNPPPEDD
+259 KSDLVEPPMDDD
-271 DVFEEEDHY
+271 DVFDEEDRY
-280 NPNNANK
+280 NANNNNNAN
-287 DNNEKENEDDNENE
+287 NENE
-301 NENEAN
+301 NDNENGNEDN
-307 KEEQNTPKDQ
+307 IEEQNTPQKEQ
-317 QEDEN
+317 EN
-322 NKSKEKTFSKQ
+322 NNKPKEETFSKQ
-333 KFLKTLYDLSDI
+333 QFLKTLYDLSDI

-360 FIAFSQKNGANPI
+360 FKTFSQKKGTNQV

-405 TIVNCANKIG
+405 TIVNCSNKIG
-415 NCETIDSTL
+415 NYETLDSTL
-424 YPKRTIRNIELIN
+424 YPRRTIRNIELIN
-437 RYKSIIQQNR
+437 KYKSVIQQNK
-447 DEFYSIFCSLMIGA
+447 DEFYSVFCSLMIGA

-468 FEEEIKV
+468 FEQEIKV

-487 LECSKTNIS
+487 LECSKTNIA

-506 SLKQNSRFNRTNCSL
+506 SLKQTSRFNRTNCSL

-550 LKLFFDSKY
+550 LKWFFDSRY

-583 EVLGPEYTIKAN
+583 DVFGPEYTIQ
-595 KRRNKKGNK
+595 NKKRGKKNL
-604 SLTKVINELSLK
+604 SKVITELSLK
-616 NRILKTEPKKI
+616 SQILKTEPKKI
-627 FIKRNRTEKKIP
+627 ITIRSRTEKKIP

>member
-1 MEKPKGKVKLKK
+1 MEKPKSKVKLNK
-13 IKKKPSNIGSKDVIF
+13 INKKPSNIGPKDVIF

-44 DLSKANLE
+44 DLSRAKLK
-52 RIESITK
+52 RIEDINK

-74 RIKLKSDNE
+74 RIKLKSENE
-83 ILKQLILLN
+83 ILKQLLLLN

-105 VFSPK
+105 VFRPK
-110 FRENEFFIDIFDKV
+110 FRENEFFEDIFDKV

-131 INKKSISK
+131 INKKSITK
-139 KAHFSINFE
+139 KANFSIYFE
-148 LKYKSTIQIFNYNEG
+148 LKYKATIQRFNYSEA
-163 DTETDNQIENE
+163 DTESDNQIENE
-174 HFETRSGFNKNSVIV
+174 HFDTKSGFHKKSIITNYENSENKN
-189 DNDNSEDD
+189 E
-197 KKEGNKLLNILK
+197 EGNKLLNILK
-209 PDFKKYGL
+209 PDYKKYGL
-217 VYINFNELKNI
+217 VYINVNELKNI
-228 EEFVDAD
+228 EEYLDAD
-235 EFVDLVKSFKSKGIK
+235 EFIEVVKSFKSKGIK
-250 VFANYYKPD
+250 IFANYYKPD
-259 KSDLGNPPPEDD
+259 KSDLVEPPMDDD
-271 DVFEEEDHY
+271 DVFDEEDRY
-280 NPNNANK
+280 NANNNNNAN
-287 DNNEKENEDDNENE
+287 NENE
-301 NENEAN
+301 NDNENGNEDN
-307 KEEQNTPKDQ
+307 IEEQNTPQKEQ
-317 QEDEN
+317 EN
-322 NKSKEKTFSKQ
+322 NNKPKEETFSKQ
-333 KFLKTLYDLSDI
+333 QFLKTLYDLSDI

-360 FIAFSQKNGANPI
+360 FKTFSQKKGTNQV

-405 TIVNCANKIG
+405 TIVNCSNKIG
-415 NCETIDSTL
+415 NYETLDSTL
-424 YPKRTIRNIELIN
+424 YPRRTIRNIELIN
-437 RYKSIIQQNR
+437 KYKSVIQQNK
-447 DEFYSIFCSLMIGA
+447 DEFYSVFCSLMIGA

-468 FEEEIKV
+468 FEQEIKV

-487 LECSKTNIS
+487 LECSKTNIA

-506 SLKQNSRFNRTNCSL
+506 SLKQTSRFNRTNCSL

-550 LKLFFDSKY
+550 LKWFFDSRY

-583 EVLGPEYTIKAN
+583 DVFGPEYTIQ
-595 KRRNKKGNK
+595 NKKRGKKNL
-604 SLTKVINELSLK
+604 SKVITELSLK
-616 NRILKTEPKKI
+616 SQILKTEPKKI
-627 FIKRNRTEKKIP
+627 ITIRSRTEKKIP

>member
-1 MEKPKGKVKLKK
+1 MEKPKSKVKLNK
-13 IKKKPSNIGSKDVIF
+13 IKKKPSNIGPKDVIF

-44 DLSKANLE
+44 DLSRAKLK
-52 RIESITK
+52 RIEDINK

-74 RIKLKSDNE
+74 RIKLKSENE
-83 ILKQLILLN
+83 ILKQLLLLN

-105 VFSPK
+105 VFRPK
-110 FRENEFFIDIFDKV
+110 FRENEFFEDIFDKV

-131 INKKSISK
+131 INKKSITK
-139 KAHFSINFE
+139 KANFSIYFE
-148 LKYKSTIQIFNYNEG
+148 LKYKATIQRFNYSEA
-163 DTETDNQIENE
+163 DTESDNQIENE
-174 HFETRSGFNKNSVIV
+174 HFDTKSGFHKKSIITNNENSENKN
-189 DNDNSEDD
+189 E
-197 KKEGNKLLNILK
+197 EGNKLLNILK
-209 PDFKKYGL
+209 PDYKKYGL
-217 VYINFNELKNI
+217 VYINVNELKNI
-228 EEFVDAD
+228 EEYLDAD
-235 EFVDLVKSFKSKGIK
+235 EFIEVVKSFKSKGIK
-250 VFANYYKPD
+250 IFANYYKPD
-259 KSDLGNPPPEDD
+259 KSDLVEPPMDDD
-271 DVFEEEDHY
+271 DVFDEEDRY
-280 NPNNANK
+280 NANNNNNAN
-287 DNNEKENEDDNENE
+287 NENE
-301 NENEAN
+301 NDNENGNEDN
-307 KEEQNTPKDQ
+307 IEEQNTPQKEQ
-317 QEDEN
+317 EN
-322 NKSKEKTFSKQ
+322 NNKPKEETFSKQ
-333 KFLKTLYDLSDI
+333 QFLKTLYDLSDI

-360 FIAFSQKNGANPI
+360 FKTFSQKKGTNQV

-405 TIVNCANKIG
+405 TIVNCSNKIG
-415 NCETIDSTL
+415 NYETLDSTL
-424 YPKRTIRNIELIN
+424 YPRRTIRNIELIN
-437 RYKSIIQQNR
+437 KYKSVIQQNK
-447 DEFYSIFCSLMIGA
+447 DEFYSVFCSLMIGA

-468 FEEEIKV
+468 FEQEIKV

-487 LECSKTNIS
+487 LECSKTNIA

-506 SLKQNSRFNRTNCSL
+506 SLKQTSRFNRTNCSL

-550 LKLFFDSKY
+550 LKWFFDSRY

-583 EVLGPEYTIKAN
+583 KTLGSPKNLSSKISMIKN
-595 KRRNKKGNK
+595 IEMFLGQNIQYKTKK
-604 SLTKVINELSLK
+604 E
-616 NRILKTEPKKI
+616 
-627 FIKRNRTEKKIP
+627 EKKIYQ

>member
-1 MEKPKGKVKLKK
+1 MEKPKNKVKLNK
-13 IKKKPSNIGSKDVIF
+13 IKKKPSNIDPKDVIF

-44 DLSKANLE
+44 DLSRAKLE
-52 RIESITK
+52 RIEDINK

-74 RIKLKSDNE
+74 RIKLKSENE
-83 ILKQLILLN
+83 ILKQLLLLN

-105 VFSPK
+105 VFRPK
-110 FRENEFFIDIFDKV
+110 FRENEFFEDIFDKV

-131 INKKSISK
+131 INKKSITK
-139 KAHFSINFE
+139 KANFSIYFE
-148 LKYKSTIQIFNYNEG
+148 LKYKATIQRFNYSEA
-163 DTETDNQIENE
+163 DTESDNQIENE
-174 HFETRSGFNKNSVIV
+174 HFDTKSGFHKKSIITNNE
-189 DNDNSEDD
+189 NSENKDE
-197 KKEGNKLLNILK
+197 EGNKLLKILK
-209 PDFKKYGL
+209 PDYKKYGL
-217 VYINFNELKNI
+217 VYINVNELKNI
-228 EEFVDAD
+228 EEYLDAD
-235 EFVDLVKSFKSKGIK
+235 EFIEVVKSFKSKGIK
-250 VFANYYKPD
+250 IFANYYKPD
-259 KSDLGNPPPEDD
+259 KSDLVEPPMDDD
-271 DVFEEEDHY
+271 DVFDEEDRY
-280 NPNNANK
+280 NANNNNNAN
-287 DNNEKENEDDNENE
+287 NENE
-301 NENEAN
+301 NDNENGNEDN
-307 KEEQNTPKDQ
+307 IEEQNTPQKEQ
-317 QEDEN
+317 EN
-322 NKSKEKTFSKQ
+322 NNKPKEETFSKQ
-333 KFLKTLYDLSDI
+333 QFLKTLYDLSDI

-360 FIAFSQKNGANPI
+360 FKTFSQKKGTNQV

-405 TIVNCANKIG
+405 TIVNCSNKIG
-415 NCETIDSTL
+415 NYETLDSTL
-424 YPKRTIRNIELIN
+424 YPRRTIRNIELIN
-437 RYKSIIQQNR
+437 KYKSVIQQNK
-447 DEFYSIFCSLMIGA
+447 DEFYSVFCSLMIGA

-468 FEEEIKV
+468 FEQEIKV

-487 LECSKTNIS
+487 LECSKTNIA

-506 SLKQNSRFNRTNCSL
+506 SLKQTSRFNRTNCSL

-550 LKLFFDSKY
+550 LKWFFDSRY

-583 EVLGPEYTIKAN
+583 DVFGPEYTIQ
-595 KRRNKKGNK
+595 NKKRGKKNL
-604 SLTKVINELSLK
+604 SKVITELSLK
-616 NRILKTEPKKI
+616 SQILKTEPKKI
-627 FIKRNRTEKKIP
+627 ITIRSRTEKKIP